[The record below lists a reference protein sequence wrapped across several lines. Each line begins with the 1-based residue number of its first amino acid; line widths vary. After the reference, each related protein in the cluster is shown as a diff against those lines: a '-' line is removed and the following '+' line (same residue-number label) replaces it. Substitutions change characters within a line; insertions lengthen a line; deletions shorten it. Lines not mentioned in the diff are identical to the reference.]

1 MLYSFVNIAFEK
13 PFNFGILLNRG
24 VCPHSNQAA
33 VPPPDLE
40 F

>member
-1 MLYSFVNIAFEK
+1 MLYSLVNFELE
-13 PFNFGILLNRG
+13 NHLSLGILLNKG
-24 VCPHSNQAA
+24 VCPHSNQGA